1 VISRI
6 LVMLLNTIIHI
17 IICTALLELL
27 VLPFILNKKQLSII
41 LFNSL
46 IIVLTLL
53 PELLSLNHIPDVRI
67 FSYLQMYGIALFP
80 ISFALIINYFIFSEN
95 KIKLIPVL
103 IISLIF
109 LLLAI
114 LSKGNSLIILS
125 IMLLGNILYAIYTI
139 ARNISLIKIR
149 SHFVLGGLIVQIVLI
164 LIALYSNRDLY
175 MILSIGAVSVFT
187 ILLSLINDLS
197 RASIILSNLKKTK
210 ELNKQLICKVSRL
223 SQKTERLR
231 RIIQQKDVELLQMSK
246 HASLAE
252 ITAGIAHELTQPLSG
267 IKCISQNM
275 IDDINYDEFDNL
287 EAVSDLSKICAL
299 VDKTSSIINH
309 IRNFS
314 KKSTIA
320 MQFIDINKVILN
332 ALDLINLQFK
342 KNNIEIILKLDDNL
356 KKIYGDKIALEQ
368 LLINLLLNARDA
380 ITGKRKVDDTDFNG
394 CIQITTQLD
403 HEKVYLIIEDNGI
416 GISQDLLKNIWSP
429 FFTTKKRSNGTGI
442 GLSISNKILKEHNGE
457 ISIDSQHGVGT
468 KFTIYFPI
476 KRKNVIAI
484 S

>member
-1 VISRI
+1 
-6 LVMLLNTIIHI
+6 
-17 IICTALLELL
+17 
-27 VLPFILNKKQLSII
+27 
-41 LFNSL
+41 
-46 IIVLTLL
+46 
-53 PELLSLNHIPDVRI
+53 
-67 FSYLQMYGIALFP
+67 
-80 ISFALIINYFIFSEN
+80 
-95 KIKLIPVL
+95 
-103 IISLIF
+103 
-109 LLLAI
+109 
-114 LSKGNSLIILS
+114 
-125 IMLLGNILYAIYTI
+125 
-139 ARNISLIKIR
+139 
-149 SHFVLGGLIVQIVLI
+149 
-164 LIALYSNRDLY
+164 
-175 MILSIGAVSVFT
+175 MILSIGAVPVFT
-187 ILLSLINDLS
+187 ILLILITDLS
-197 RASIILSNLKKTK
+197 RASIILNNLAKTK
-210 ELNKQLICKVSRL
+210 ASNEQLIYRISRL

-252 ITAGIAHELTQPLSG
+252 ITAGIAHELTQPLAG

-287 EAVSDLSKICAL
+287 QAVSDLSRICAL
-299 VDKTSSIINH
+299 VDKSSSIIDH

-332 ALDLINLQFK
+332 ALDLINFQFK
-342 KNNIEIILKLDDNL
+342 KHNIEIILKLDDDI

-380 ITGKRKVDDTDFNG
+380 IIEKRKIENTDFNG
-394 CIQITTQLD
+394 CIQITSEQNQ
-403 HEKVYLIIEDNGI
+403 EKVDLIIEDNGI

-429 FFTTKKRSNGTGI
+429 FFTTKKRSDGTGI

-457 ISIDSQHGVGT
+457 ITIDSKQGVGT
-468 KFTIYFPI
+468 KFTIYFPL

>member
-1 VISRI
+1 M
-6 LVMLLNTIIHI
+6 LVNAIIHI
-17 IICTALLELL
+17 IICTALIELI
-27 VLPFILNKKQLSII
+27 VFPFILNKKQLSII
-41 LFNSL
+41 LLNGS
-46 IIVLTLL
+46 IIFLTLL
-53 PELLSLNHIPDVRI
+53 PEFFVFTHIPHSSI
-67 FSYLQMYGIALFP
+67 FTYLQMCSIALFP
-80 ISFALIINYFIFSEN
+80 ISLALIINYFILSEN
-95 KIKLIPVL
+95 KMRLIP
-103 IISLIF
+103 ISILSSVF
-109 LLLAI
+109 LLLAL
-114 LSKGNSLIILS
+114 LSMRNSLIIFS
-125 IMLLGNILYAIYTI
+125 VMLLVNILYAIYTI
-139 ARNISLIKIR
+139 ALNGSRIKTRNHILI
-149 SHFVLGGLIVQIVLI
+149 GGLIIQIVLI

-187 ILLSLINDLS
+187 ILLILITDLI
-197 RASIILSNLKKTK
+197 RASIILNNLTKTK
-210 ELNKQLICKVSRL
+210 ASNEQLIYKISRL

-252 ITAGIAHELTQPLSG
+252 ITAGIAHELTQPLAG

-287 EAVSDLSKICAL
+287 QAVSDLSKICTL
-299 VDKTSSIINH
+299 VDKSSSIIDH

-332 ALDLINLQFK
+332 ALDLINFQFK
-342 KNNIEIILKLDDNL
+342 KHNIEIILQLNDDI

-380 ITGKRKVDDTDFNG
+380 IIEKRKIENTDFNG
-394 CIQITTQLD
+394 CIKINTELNQ
-403 HEKVYLIIEDNGI
+403 EKVDLIIEDNGI

-429 FFTTKKRSNGTGI
+429 FFTTKRRSDGTGI

-457 ISIDSQHGVGT
+457 ITIDSKQGVGT
-468 KFTIYFPI
+468 KFTIYFPL

>member
-1 VISRI
+1 
-6 LVMLLNTIIHI
+6 ML
-17 IICTALLELL
+17 
-27 VLPFILNKKQLSII
+27 LPFILNKKQLSII
-41 LFNSL
+41 LFNSV

-53 PELLSLNHIPDVRI
+53 PELLSINQIPHARI
-67 FSYLQMYGIALFP
+67 ASYLQMCGIALFP
-80 ISFALIINYFIFSEN
+80 ISFALIVNHFIFSEN
-95 KIKLIPVL
+95 RMKLIPVS
-103 IISLIF
+103 IISPIF
-109 LLLAI
+109 PLLAM
-114 LSKGNSLIILS
+114 LSQEHGLIILS
-125 IMLLGNILYAIYTI
+125 IMLLGNSLYAIYTF
-139 ARNISLIKIR
+139 ARNMSRMKIR
-149 SHFVLGGLIVQIVLI
+149 SHFVLGGLIAQIVLI
-164 LIALYSNRDLY
+164 LVALYSSRDLY
-175 MILSIGAVSVFT
+175 MILSTGAVSAYM
-187 ILLSLINDLS
+187 ILLSLINDLNM
-197 RASIILSNLKKTK
+197 ASTILSNLKVTK

-231 RIIQQKDVELLQMSK
+231 RIIQQKDVELLQISK

-299 VDKTSSIINH
+299 VDKASTIINH

-342 KNNIEIILKLDDNL
+342 KNNIDIILRLDDNL

-380 ITGKRKVDDTDFNG
+380 IIGKRKVDDTDFNG

-403 HEKVYLIIEDNGI
+403 HEKVDLIIEDNGI

>member
-1 VISRI
+1 
-6 LVMLLNTIIHI
+6 M
-17 IICTALLELL
+17 
-27 VLPFILNKKQLSII
+27 LPFILNKKKLSII

-46 IIVLTLL
+46 IIVLALL
-53 PELLSLNHIPDVRI
+53 PELLSVNQIPYVGI
-67 FSYLQMYGIALFP
+67 LSFLQMCSIALFP
-80 ISFALIINYFIFSEN
+80 ISFALIINHFIFYEN
-95 KIKLIPVL
+95 RMKLIPVST
-103 IISLIF
+103 ISLVF

-114 LSKGNSLIILS
+114 LSNENSLIILS
-125 IMLLGNILYAIYTI
+125 TMLLANILYAIYTI
-139 ARNISLIKIR
+139 ARNISHIKIR
-149 SHFVLGGLIVQIVLI
+149 SHFVLGGLSVQTALI
-164 LIALYSNRDLY
+164 LASLFSSRDLY
-175 MILSIGAVSVFT
+175 MILSIGAVSVYV
-187 ILLSLINDLS
+187 ILLSLINDLR
-197 RASIILSNLKKTK
+197 RASTILSNLKTTK

-231 RIIQQKDVELLQMSK
+231 RIIQQKDVELLQISK

-299 VDKTSSIINH
+299 VDKASSIINH

-332 ALDLINLQFK
+332 ALDLVNLQFK
-342 KNNIEIILKLDDNL
+342 KNNIDFILRLDDNL

-380 ITGKRKVDDTDFNG
+380 ILGKRKVDDTDFNG

-403 HEKVYLIIEDNGI
+403 HEKVNLIIEDNGI